1 MEGKGRREMEGKIDM
16 KREGKGKRQEGKGD
30 KREQLTVGSSI
41 HRVRSAHCRS

>member
-1 MEGKGRREMEGKIDM
+1 MDM

-41 HRVRSAHCRS
+41 HRVRSAHCRSQSRARGVTCRGS